1 MFVARHPWTIR
12 VGVNGANGNQQ
23 QTSLVPFQFVV
34 ITVDH
39 FGHCLPHP
47 TTAAGRCYERRPPL
61 LPLVVPKCH
70 SWALKTPSNALATL
84 TTRRPRRR
92 REFDGNCWVFVI
104 AATFSGNLLLCMLI
118 VARLIQHWKYF
129 VNILGKENTS
139 VYGRIIVMCVES
151 CALTVATI
159 VTGGVLWFAAG
170 HIYAMVALMVLPQTC
185 VRTSYS

>member
-1 MFVARHPWTIR
+1 MWLFIEAEIVADWSSRDEGASFAKLLILGGGERHVKAFI
-12 VGVNGANGNQQ
+12 
-23 QTSLVPFQFVV
+23 TS
-34 ITVDH
+34 
-39 FGHCLPHP
+39 G
-47 TTAAGRCYERRPPL
+47 
-61 LPLVVPKCH
+61 
-70 SWALKTPSNALATL
+70 
-84 TTRRPRRR
+84 
-92 REFDGNCWVFVI
+92 VFVI

-159 VTGGVLWFAAG
+159 VTGGILWFAAG